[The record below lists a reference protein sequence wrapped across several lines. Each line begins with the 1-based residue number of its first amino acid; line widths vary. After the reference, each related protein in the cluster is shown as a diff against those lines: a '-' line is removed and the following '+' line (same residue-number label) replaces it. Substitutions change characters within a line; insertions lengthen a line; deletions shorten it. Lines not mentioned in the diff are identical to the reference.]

1 MKKLCKNIDI
11 TDRRFISEAVYE
23 TLDGNYRRRDVLRL
37 LAQTSGLKGN
47 EIYYI
52 IKRYGSKAVCWIA
65 EAVVDRVQDEI
76 IRWDIHLPP
85 VFYRRKVDGNSGK
98 VRLIGIENI
107 YQQIFE
113 HIAVRGL
120 RELSRRFGEYQ
131 VACIKGRGPHKS
143 RKVIRRWLRQPSSRW
158 AWKADARQYYPN
170 IDCGRL
176 KELLERYVKNEPLLR
191 LTYFIIDTFGGGL
204 SIGSY
209 LSQFLAN
216 FYMSFA
222 YHFAA
227 EKLCRTRHKKN
238 GTTER
243 INLASHILI
252 QMDDILF
259 IGSSLKD
266 VKSAAKQ
273 FKKWVWD
280 NLRIEIKPDEKYI
293 NLMDGY
299 IDMVG
304 FFSSKRKVIVR
315 SRNFIRFRRDIMRVR
330 KKGFIT
336 LRTAKAI
343 VARNGWYRDCQCR
356 HFIKRNKVNEILE
369 KSREVISNGK
379 DAFYYAAA
387 GSDSYCS
394 A

>member
-11 TDRRFISEAVYE
+11 TDRKFISEAVYE
-23 TLDGNYRRRDVLRL
+23 TIEGKYRRRDVLQL
-37 LAQTSGLKGN
+37 LAQTSGLKEN

-52 IKRYGSKAVCWIA
+52 LRRYENAAVRWIV
-65 EAVVDRVQDEI
+65 ESVVDRVCDEI
-76 IRWDIHLPP
+76 IRWDIRLPP
-85 VFYRRKVDGNSGK
+85 ISYRKKVDGNSGK

-107 YQQIFE
+107 YQQIYE

-120 RELSRRFGEYQ
+120 AELSCKFGEYQ

-143 RKVIRRWLRQPSSRW
+143 AKVIKRWLRQPTSRW
-158 AWKADARQYYPN
+158 AWKADAKQYYPS
-170 IDCGRL
+170 IDCDKL
-176 KELLERYVKNEPLLR
+176 KKLLGRYVKNKPLLR
-191 LTYFIIDTFGGGL
+191 LTYLIIDAFEKGL

-227 EKLCRTRHKKN
+227 EKLYKIRHKKN

-243 INLASHILI
+243 VNLIDHVMI

-304 FFSSKRKVIVR
+304 FFSSKKKVIVR
-315 SRNFIRFRRDIMRVR
+315 SRNFVRFRRDIMRVR
-330 KKGFIT
+330 RTGFIT
-336 LRTAKAI
+336 IRTAKSI
-343 VARNGWYRDCQCR
+343 IARNGWYKGCQCR
-356 HFIKRNKVNEILE
+356 HFMKRNKVNKIL
-369 KSREVISNGK
+369 KKCREVISNGK
-379 DAFYYAAA
+379 DVFYYAAA
-387 GSDSYCS
+387 RSDSYR
-394 A
+394 AA